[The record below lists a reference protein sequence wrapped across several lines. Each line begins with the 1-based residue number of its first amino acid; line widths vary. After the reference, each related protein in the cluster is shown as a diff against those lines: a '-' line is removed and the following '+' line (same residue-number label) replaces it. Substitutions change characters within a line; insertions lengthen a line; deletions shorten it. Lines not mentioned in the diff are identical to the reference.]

1 VTKRLGKPYHSLT
14 IETGWGGWI
23 RMVVHSVDVTPVD
36 RIEWLRLLRN
46 PEVRMPSLYGLSVLE
61 VPDGEPPA

>member
-1 VTKRLGKPYHSLT
+1 
-14 IETGWGGWI
+14 
-23 RMVVHSVDVTPVD
+23 MVFHSVDVTPVD